1 MGHAMTTDNSVDT
14 AETSRARLDHDIC
27 VHIFTASAAMV
38 GVCLTV
44 IGILRVVISLRK
56 EDLLGDDLL
65 AVNAMLYL
73 ASCLLS
79 YWALRTR
86 NRGRN
91 HRLER
96 MADAIFLVSL
106 VFTAINA
113 GFITW
118 AISVS

>member
-1 MGHAMTTDNSVDT
+1 MNKTPRHRT
-14 AETSRARLDHDIC
+14 LDQDIC
-27 VHIFTASAAMV
+27 VHIFSASAAWV

-44 IGILRVVISLRK
+44 IGIVGVFISIRRA
-56 EDLLGDDLL
+56 DLVGDDLL

-73 ASCLLS
+73 VTCLLS

-86 NRGRN
+86 SLQRN

-96 MADAIFLVSL
+96 ISDATFLL
-106 VFTAINA
+106 ALTLTTLNA

-118 AISVS
+118 AMSVD

>member
-1 MGHAMTTDNSVDT
+1 MTVLNE
-14 AETSRARLDHDIC
+14 ETTYPESRGRLDHDIC

-65 AVNAMLYL
+65 AVNSMLYL
-73 ASCLLS
+73 TSCLLS

-86 NRGRN
+86 STRRN
-91 HRLER
+91 HRLEHI
-96 MADAIFLVSL
+96 ADTIFLIAL
-106 VFTAINA
+106 VFTAINS

>member
-1 MGHAMTTDNSVDT
+1 MSAQPIEDAPERPRT
-14 AETSRARLDHDIC
+14 RLDHDIC

-65 AVNAMLYL
+65 AVNSMLYL

-86 NRGRN
+86 SVRRN
-91 HRLER
+91 HRLEQI
-96 MADAIFLVSL
+96 ADIVFLAAL
-106 VFTAINA
+106 VFTAVNS

-118 AISVS
+118 AISAS

>member
-1 MGHAMTTDNSVDT
+1 MTPHQPDDT
-14 AETSRARLDHDIC
+14 PATPRTRLDHDIC

-56 EDLLGDDLL
+56 EDMLGDDLL
-65 AVNAMLYL
+65 AVNSMLYL

-86 NRGRN
+86 SVSRN

-96 MADAIFLVSL
+96 TADVIFLTAL

-118 AISVS
+118 AISAS

>member
-1 MGHAMTTDNSVDT
+1 
-14 AETSRARLDHDIC
+14 

-56 EDLLGDDLL
+56 EDLLGGDLL
-65 AVNAMLYL
+65 AMNSMLYL
-73 ASCLLS
+73 VSCLLS

-86 NRGRN
+86 SIRRN
-91 HRLER
+91 HRLEQI
-96 MADAIFLVSL
+96 AAIIFLAAL
-106 VFTAINA
+106 VLTAVNS

-118 AISVS
+118 AISAS

>member
-1 MGHAMTTDNSVDT
+1 MTPDT
-14 AETSRARLDHDIC
+14 SPADSRRRTRLDHDIC

-86 NRGRN
+86 NLRRN

-96 MADAIFLVSL
+96 TADAIFLVAL

-118 AISVS
+118 AISVG